1 MNLDARLSLACDLY
15 DKCSLAAD
23 IGTDHA
29 HLPIA
34 LLRSGKCRRMILS
47 DISPDA
53 LLNARDNIARC
64 RLTDRVDFRL
74 GDGLTVLREPVP
86 MISILGMGG
95 RTIAEMLLRDR
106 DCLRDATLL
115 LSAHTDLP
123 LVREA
128 LRDIGY
134 RLDAE
139 EPCFDAGRY
148 YLVMKASPGAETLSP
163 REIRLG
169 KPLFSSRSDVLLPY
183 LRKRREVLAAKLAG
197 MRKASARD
205 DGALAPLEEDLAYLN
220 DCLKENTGRREQP

>member
-15 DKCSLAAD
+15 DECSLAAD

-64 RLTDRVDFRL
+64 HLTDRVDFRL
-74 GDGLTVLREPVP
+74 GDGLTVVREPVS

-106 DCLRDATLL
+106 DLLRDATLL

-134 RLDAE
+134 RLEAE

-220 DCLKENTGRREQP
+220 DCLKEKTERREQP